1 MLQTLSIR
9 VMDKED
15 IFPEIYLLLQSRSTE
30 LYESA
35 KKFLKAKPFFLTGIQ
50 KLKSTQMQLFWLW
63 NALKVKI

>member
-15 IFPEIYLLLQSRSTE
+15 IFPEIYLLLQSTSTE

-35 KKFLKAKPFFLTGIQ
+35 KFLKAKPFFLIGIQ